1 MHGQAKNDR
10 VCPAGYRG
18 RNGADRTSEQE
29 RPGPFPDIP
38 ASARTLPVTGTRDW
52 SQGSRWALH
61 TMWRN
66 GTDVFAGVVFG
77 GMGLMKAGGGRTAAV
92 QAVGREGDRDER
104 EGKRRG
110 GASVAGDDG

>member
-1 MHGQAKNDR
+1 M
-10 VCPAGYRG
+10 
-18 RNGADRTSEQE
+18 E
-29 RPGPFPDIP
+29 PGVEVGI
-38 ASARTLPVTGTRDW
+38 AYHLE
-52 SQGSRWALH
+52 
-61 TMWRN
+61 N

-77 GMGLMKAGGGRTAAV
+77 GMGLMKAGGWRPAAV